1 MRNRSLVLVAVLLA
15 VGPVAFAKSPNGN
28 GVGAGGVPPG
38 QPFQALQAQI
48 DALKSLVSDNLILN
62 HHQELPFTIEP
73 GGSASFPMP
82 KAQSP
87 VRVEVTFSLHNG
99 GVQTPSEVM
108 YAVVNFDATVTQN
121 PQMTWVGTDSD
132 GTTKGCNSLPA
143 PNGGCGPGNVIAS
156 ICGGTCT
163 TINASLVADPVVDLD
178 NAPNGSLILE
188 QAVNTRDTGYYVVHL
203 WY

>member
-48 DALKSLVSDNLILN
+48 DALTSLVNDNLISN
-62 HHQELPFTIEP
+62 HHQELSFTIDP

-108 YAVVNFDATVTQN
+108 YAVVNFDATVTPN
-121 PQMTWVGTDSD
+121 QMTWVGTDSD

-143 PNGGCGPGNVIAS
+143 TDGCGPDNVIAN
-156 ICGGTCT
+156 ICGGACP
-163 TINASLVADPVVDLD
+163 TIFRGPWGLT
-178 NAPNGSLILE
+178 ILSGVPLGWSRE
-188 QAVNTRDTGYYVVHL
+188 GL
-203 WY
+203 